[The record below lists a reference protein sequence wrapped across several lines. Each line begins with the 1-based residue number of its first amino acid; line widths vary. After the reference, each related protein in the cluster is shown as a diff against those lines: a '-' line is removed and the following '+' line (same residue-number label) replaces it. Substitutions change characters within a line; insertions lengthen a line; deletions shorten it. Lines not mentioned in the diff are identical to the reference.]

1 MKKIFFIISLLTIT
15 YSCTISEKE
24 QSFQKET
31 IIQEDSLE
39 IEQVKI
45 QTH

>member
-1 MKKIFFIISLLTIT
+1 MKKIFFIISLLTII
-15 YSCTISEKE
+15 YSCSISEKE

-31 IIQEDSLE
+31 IVQTDSLD

>member
-24 QSFQKET
+24 QIFQKET
-31 IIQEDSLE
+31 IIQEDSLD